1 MHQNTTSDLPESDA
15 EPTCGSALRVHAAC
29 GGGEGWGGGLFLV
42 REQTSIQ
49 LCNEDYKL
57 LPHAIKELSL
67 AVCDPSGK

>member
-1 MHQNTTSDLPESDA
+1 MQCA
-15 EPTCGSALRVHAAC
+15 
-29 GGGEGWGGGLFLV
+29 GEGKVGGALFLV
-42 REQTSIQ
+42 REQTSLQ